1 MFRSSESAEAIRCL
15 GKNFQIRREW
25 KPGTGFRFRWKDWT
39 YFRWKPS
46 LPDRKKER
54 EPKDS
59 WLLRMISG
67 ADLADAGWKDMRS
80 TWEKPFLP
88 EVLRLPESARCRK
101 KVHVWRAVF
110 RAASAE
116 PICMVFL
123 IRRRFPEN
131 WWNF

>member
-54 EPKDS
+54 EPKDLC
-59 WLLRMISG
+59 LLRMISG

-80 TWEKPFLP
+80 TWEEPFLP
-88 EVLRLPESARCRK
+88 EVLRLRESAR
-101 KVHVWRAVF
+101 
-110 RAASAE
+110 SGG
-116 PICMVFL
+116 
-123 IRRRFPEN
+123 RRGGDRGRS
-131 WWNF
+131 